1 MKSKVCNLVVD
12 KLKHVPNDLK
22 KLSDVVDKEVL
33 NISYCNADKQ
43 DLDNK
48 IKDVENKIP
57 EVSGLATNTAFN
69 TKIGEV
75 ENKRADVSKVV
86 TNTAV

>member
-1 MKSKVCNLVVD
+1 MFLMIW
-12 KLKHVPNDLK
+12 K

-33 NISYCNADKQ
+33 KISNCNADKQ

-57 EVSGLATNTAFN
+57 EVSGLVTNTAFN

-75 ENKRADVSKVV
+75 ENKRADVRKIV

>member
-33 NISYCNADKQ
+33 KISNCNADKQ

-48 IKDVENKIP
+48 IKDVEKKKYLR
-57 EVSGLATNTAFN
+57 LA
-69 TKIGEV
+69 
-75 ENKRADVSKVV
+75 D
-86 TNTAV
+86 